1 MGSGTKTTFV
11 FRVEW
16 MAVTGVCVCGVGGD
30 SRALAA
36 HSLDVTYCIGSVC
49 GR

>member
-11 FRVEW
+11 FPVERMPV
-16 MAVTGVCVCGVGGD
+16 MAAEGGVCGGD
-30 SRALAA
+30 SRALAV

>member
-11 FRVEW
+11 FPVEW
-16 MAVTGVCVCGVGGD
+16 MAVMGVCGGGD

>member
-11 FRVEW
+11 FPVEW
-16 MAVTGVCVCGVGGD
+16 MAVMGVCVCGVEGD